1 MFATFFTFLAG
12 FVLGAG
18 AVVVLNAMDAEDAED
33 ERNERRRAAVRK
45 AGE

>member
-12 FVLGAG
+12 FVLGALG
-18 AVVVLNAMDAEDAED
+18 VTVLSEMDAERAE
-33 ERNERRRAAVRK
+33 EQRNERRRAAVRK